1 MDELLDA
8 RKVILTKD
16 DALKS
21 YDHMIAYLVSQESL
35 SAWIKRFIQTLNKEE
50 RKIFYTEV
58 SKILPYI
65 TDEKQFFSAL
75 KKSANKK
82 ELKILRVNLWGFD
95 FIDIYHFLSQEGYDS
110 IYQEFEKETTDY
122 LKAYRMKMED

>member
-1 MDELLDA
+1 MDGLLDA
-8 RKVILTKD
+8 RETILSRD

-21 YDHMIAYLVSQESL
+21 YDHMIAYFVSQESL
-35 SAWIKRFIQTLNKEE
+35 SVWIKRFIQTLNREE

-58 SKILPYI
+58 SKILPYV
-65 TDEKQFFSAL
+65 TDEEQFFAAL
-75 KKSANKK
+75 KKSASKK

-95 FIDIYHFLSQEGYDS
+95 IMDIYDFLSQEGYDS

-122 LKAYRMKMED
+122 LRTYRMEMED

>member
-1 MDELLDA
+1 
-8 RKVILTKD
+8 
-16 DALKS
+16 
-21 YDHMIAYLVSQESL
+21 MIAYLVSQKSL

-58 SKILPYI
+58 SKILPYV
-65 TDEKQFFSAL
+65 TDEEQFFAAL

-95 FIDIYHFLSQEGYDS
+95 IMDIHDFLSQEGYDS

-122 LKAYRMKMED
+122 LRTYRMEMED